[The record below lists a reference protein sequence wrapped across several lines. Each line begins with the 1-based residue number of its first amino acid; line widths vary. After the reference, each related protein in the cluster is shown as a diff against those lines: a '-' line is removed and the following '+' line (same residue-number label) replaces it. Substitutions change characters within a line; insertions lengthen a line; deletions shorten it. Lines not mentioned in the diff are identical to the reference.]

1 MALISVPIR
10 EIHEIELSSRCS
22 LACRYCPHPKLERPK
37 EDMAWETFERTLVHV
52 AYYVQKGTQTEVSL
66 TGIGEAIL
74 HPRFVE
80 AVFRVRELIG
90 GRQITLATNGVDMTP
105 ELAEVL
111 ARLRVVTYVSTHRP
125 EKAGPA
131 WQMLKDAGAITG
143 LNTAFVDSSIDW
155 AGQTKWHV
163 AAKSHECTYLAVGWG
178 VVRQDG
184 SVNACCMDAHGKH
197 RLGTVFDEPGTL
209 MTRPIGLCSAC
220 HLTVPKH
227 MQEGVA
233 A

>member
-1 MALISVPIR
+1 MKTVPIR
-10 EIHEIELSSRCS
+10 EIHEIELSSICN
-22 LACRYCPHPKLERPK
+22 LACRYCPHPKLQRPK
-37 EDMAWETFERTLVHV
+37 EHMSWETFERTLEHV
-52 AYYVQKGTQTEVSL
+52 AYYVAKGTQGEVSL

-74 HPRFVE
+74 HPRFIE

-90 GRQITLATNGVDMTP
+90 PRQITLATNGVEMTP
-105 ELAEVL
+105 ELADVL
-111 ARLRVVTYVSTHRP
+111 ASFRVVTYVSTHRP

-155 AGQTKWHV
+155 AGQVKWHT
-163 AAKSHECTYLAVGWG
+163 AATPHDCTYLNLGWG

-184 SVNACCMDAHGKH
+184 SVNACCMDAHSKH
-197 RLGTVFDEPGTL
+197 RLATVWDEPGTL
-209 MTRPIGLCSAC
+209 MTRAIDLCGSC
-220 HLTVPKH
+220 HLKVPAH
-227 MQEGVA
+227 LMEEA

>member
-1 MALISVPIR
+1 MKSVPIR
-10 EIHEIELSSRCS
+10 EIHEIELSSICN

-37 EDMAWETFERTLVHV
+37 EHMSWETFERTLEHV
-52 AYYVQKGTQTEVSL
+52 AYYVEKGTQGEVSL

-80 AVFRVRELIG
+80 AVFRVREVIG
-90 GRQITLATNGVDMTP
+90 GRQITLATNGVEMTP
-105 ELAEVL
+105 DLAEVL
-111 ARLRVVTYVSTHRP
+111 SHLRVVTYVSTHRP

-131 WQMLKDAGAITG
+131 WKMLKTAGALTG

-155 AGQTKWHV
+155 AGQVKWHT
-163 AAKSHECTYLAVGWG
+163 AAVSHDCTYLGLGWG

-184 SVNACCMDAHGKH
+184 NVNACCMDAHGKH
-197 RLGTVFDEPGTL
+197 KLASVWDELGSL
-209 MTRPIGLCSAC
+209 MTRPIGLCGSC
-220 HLTVPKH
+220 HLTVPAH
-227 MQEGVA
+227 MREEVA

>member
-1 MALISVPIR
+1 MKSVPVR
-10 EIHEIELSSRCS
+10 EIHEIELSSICN

-37 EDMAWETFERTLVHV
+37 EHMSWETFERTLEHV
-52 AYYVQKGTQTEVSL
+52 AYYVEKGTQGEVSL

-74 HPRFVE
+74 HPRFIE
-80 AVFRVRELIG
+80 AVFRVREVIE

-105 ELAEVL
+105 DLAEVL

-155 AGQTKWHV
+155 AGQVKWHV
-163 AAKSHECTYLAVGWG
+163 AAKGHDCTYLNLGWG

-197 RLGTVFDEPGTL
+197 KLASVWDEVGSL
-209 MTRPIGLCSAC
+209 MTRPIGLCESC
-220 HLTVPKH
+220 HLRVPAH
-227 MQEGVA
+227 LREEVA

>member
-1 MALISVPIR
+1 MKSVPVR

-37 EDMAWETFERTLVHV
+37 ADMSWETFERTLEHV
-52 AYYVQKGTQTEVSL
+52 AYYVRQGTQGEVSL

-74 HPRFVE
+74 HPRFIE
-80 AVFRVRELIG
+80 AIFRVRETI
-90 GRQITLATNGVDMTP
+90 GRQNIVLATNGVDMTP
-105 ELAEVL
+105 EIAEALAQ
-111 ARLRVVTYVSTHRP
+111 LRVITFVSTHRP

-131 WQMLKDAGAITG
+131 WEMLKKAGAIGG

-155 AGQTKWHV
+155 AGQVKWH
-163 AAKSHECTYLAVGWG
+163 ASAPSHDCTYLAAGWA

-184 SVNACCMDAHGKH
+184 SINACCMDAHSKH
-197 RLGTVFDEPGTL
+197 KLATVWDEPGSL
-209 MTRPIGLCSAC
+209 MTRPIGLCSNC
-220 HLTVPKH
+220 HLKVPAH
-227 MQEGVA
+227 LQEEVA

>member
-1 MALISVPIR
+1 
-10 EIHEIELSSRCS
+10 

-37 EDMAWETFERTLVHV
+37 EDMSWETFERTLEHV
-52 AYYVQKGTQTEVSL
+52 QYLCEKGTQGEVSL

-80 AVFRVRELIG
+80 AVSRVREVIG

-105 ELAEVL
+105 ELAAVL
-111 ARLRVVTYVSTHRP
+111 AKLRVVTYVSTHRP
-125 EKAGPA
+125 EKAGVA
-131 WQMLKDAGAITG
+131 WKILKDAGAITG

-163 AAKSHECTYLAVGWG
+163 AAKSHDCTYLGLGWA

-197 RLGTVFDEPGTL
+197 KLASVWDELGSM
-209 MTRPIGLCSAC
+209 MTRPIGLCGSC
-220 HLTVPKH
+220 HLTVPAH
-227 MQEGVA
+227 LREEVA

>member
-1 MALISVPIR
+1 MS
-10 EIHEIELSSRCS
+10 
-22 LACRYCPHPKLERPK
+22 
-37 EDMAWETFERTLVHV
+37 WETFERTLEHV
-52 AYYVQKGTQTEVSL
+52 AYYVEKGTQTEVSL

-74 HPRFVE
+74 HPRFIE
-80 AVFRVRELIG
+80 AVFRVREVIG

-105 ELAEVL
+105 ELADVL

-155 AGQTKWHV
+155 AGQVKWHT
-163 AAKSHECTYLAVGWG
+163 AAKSHDCTYLGLGWG

-197 RLGTVFDEPGTL
+197 KLASVWDAVGSL
-209 MTRPIGLCSAC
+209 MTRPIGLCGNC
-220 HLTVPKH
+220 HLTVPAH
-227 MQEGVA
+227 MREEVA

>member
-1 MALISVPIR
+1 MS
-10 EIHEIELSSRCS
+10 
-22 LACRYCPHPKLERPK
+22 
-37 EDMAWETFERTLVHV
+37 WETFERTLEHV
-52 AYYVQKGTQTEVSL
+52 QYLCEKGTQGEVSL

-74 HPRFVE
+74 HPRFIE
-80 AVFRVRELIG
+80 AVFRVREVVQ

-105 ELAEVL
+105 DLAEVL
-111 ARLRVVTYVSTHRP
+111 AKLRVVTYVSTHRP

-155 AGQTKWHV
+155 AGQVKWHT
-163 AAKSHECTYLAVGWG
+163 AAKSHDCTYLGLGWG

-197 RLGTVFDEPGTL
+197 RLASVWDELGSL
-209 MTRPIGLCSAC
+209 MTRPIGLCANC
-220 HLTVPKH
+220 HLTVPAH
-227 MQEGVA
+227 LREEEA

>member
-1 MALISVPIR
+1 MP
-10 EIHEIELSSRCS
+10 
-22 LACRYCPHPKLERPK
+22 
-37 EDMAWETFERTLVHV
+37 WETFERTLEHV
-52 AYYVQKGTQTEVSL
+52 AYYVAKGTQGEVSL

-74 HPRFVE
+74 HPRFIE
-80 AVFRVRELIG
+80 AAFRVREVIQ

-105 ELAEVL
+105 ELADVL

-163 AAKSHECTYLAVGWG
+163 SAQSHDCTYLGLGWA

-197 RLGTVFDEPGTL
+197 RLASVWDEVGSL
-209 MTRPIGLCSAC
+209 MTRPIGLCANC
-220 HLTVPKH
+220 HLTVPAH
-227 MQEGVA
+227 LREEVA

>member
-1 MALISVPIR
+1 MKSVPIR
-10 EIHEIELSSRCS
+10 EIHEIELSSTCN
-22 LACRYCPHPKLERPK
+22 LACKYCPHPKLQRPK
-37 EDMAWETFERTLVHV
+37 EHMAWETFERTLEHV
-52 AYYVQKGTQTEVSL
+52 AYYVRQETQGEVSL

-80 AVFRVRELIG
+80 ALFRVRETIG
-90 GRQITLATNGVDMTP
+90 PRNIVLSTNGVDMTP
-105 ELAEVL
+105 EIADVL
-111 ARLRVVTYVSTHRP
+111 AKLRVITFVSTHRP

-131 WQMLKDAGAITG
+131 FEMLKRAGAIGG

-155 AGQTKWHV
+155 AGQVKWHV
-163 AAKSHECTYLAVGWG
+163 SGPQHDCTYLGAGWA

-184 SVNACCMDAHGKH
+184 SVNACCMDAHSKH
-197 RLGTVFDEPGTL
+197 KLASVWDEPGTL

-220 HLTVPKH
+220 HLKVPAQL
-227 MQEGVA
+227 MEEA

>member
-1 MALISVPIR
+1 MKAVPIR

-22 LACRYCPHPKLERPK
+22 LACKYCPHPKLERAK
-37 EDMAWETFERTLVHV
+37 QDMSWETFERTLEHV
-52 AYYVQKGTQTEVSL
+52 AYYVKQETQGEVSL

-80 AVFRVRELIG
+80 AVFRVRETIG
-90 GRQITLATNGVDMTP
+90 GRNIILSTNGVDMTSDI
-105 ELAEVL
+105 ADVL
-111 ARLRVVTYVSTHRP
+111 ARLRVITFVSTHRP

-131 WQMLKDAGAITG
+131 FEMLKKAGVMGG

-155 AGQTKWHV
+155 AGQVKWHV
-163 AAKSHECTYLAVGWG
+163 SGPKHECTYLKAGWA

-184 SVNACCMDAHGKH
+184 AINACCMDAHSKH
-197 RLGTVFDEPGTL
+197 RLASVWDEPGTL
-209 MTRPIGLCSAC
+209 TTRAIGLCGSC
-220 HLTVPKH
+220 HLTVPAD
-227 MQEGVA
+227 MREEVA

>member
-1 MALISVPIR
+1 MKSVPIR
-10 EIHEIELSSRCS
+10 EIHEIELSSICN
-22 LACRYCPHPKLERPK
+22 LACRYCPHPKLQRPK
-37 EDMAWETFERTLVHV
+37 DHMSWETFERTLEHV
-52 AYYVQKGTQTEVSL
+52 AYYVEKGTQTEVSL

-74 HPRFVE
+74 HPRFIE
-80 AVFRVRELIG
+80 AVFRVREVIQ
-90 GRQITLATNGVDMTP
+90 GRQITLATNGVELTP
-105 ELAEVL
+105 ELADVL
-111 ARLRVVTYVSTHRP
+111 AKLRVVTYVSTHRP

-155 AGQTKWHV
+155 AGQVNWHV
-163 AAKSHECTYLAVGWG
+163 AAKEHNCSYLGLGWG

-197 RLGTVFDEPGTL
+197 KLASVWDEVGSL
-209 MTRPIGLCSAC
+209 MTRPIGLCGTC
-220 HLTVPKH
+220 HLKVPAH
-227 MQEGVA
+227 MQEEVA